1 MLLNLLKY
9 LKIKLNIVTFTTIIL
24 IVILNSGCNKHSG
37 FEKVNDGETVSSDLL
52 DCLGK
57 GMISEVIINELTELE
72 DSTIFSSIQDSSV
85 VDFCYDQYN
94 FVNVDFSSR
103 TLIGIGYQYLLDNS
117 ANNGTSSVKIY
128 KNNDG
133 SAYIVDV
140 FIEGADK
147 SGLASG
153 VDQIW
158 FSIPKVNENATF
170 EFNKKNI

>member
-1 MLLNLLKY
+1 M
-9 LKIKLNIVTFTTIIL
+9 
-24 IVILNSGCNKHSG
+24 
-37 FEKVNDGETVSSDLL
+37 NDGETVNSDLL
-52 DCLGK
+52 DCLGR

-72 DSTIFSSIQDSSV
+72 DSTTFSSIQDSSV
-85 VDFCYDQYN
+85 VDFCWSQFN

-117 ANNGTSSVKIY
+117 AKNGTSNVKIY

-133 SAYIVDV
+133 SAYIIDV
-140 FIEGADK
+140 FVEGADK

-153 VDQIW
+153 IGQIW

>member
-1 MLLNLLKY
+1 M
-9 LKIKLNIVTFTTIIL
+9 KIKLKIVAIFAIIL
-24 IVILNSGCNKHSG
+24 IVTLNSGCNKHSG

-52 DCLGK
+52 DCLGR

-72 DSTIFSSIQDSSV
+72 DSTTFSSLQDSSV
-85 VDFCYDQYN
+85 INFCWTQYS

-103 TLIGIGYQYLLDNS
+103 TLIGVGYQYLLDNS
-117 ANNGTSSVKIY
+117 SKNGTSSVKIY

-133 SAYIVDV
+133 SAYIIDV
-140 FIEGADK
+140 FVEGADK

-153 VDQIW
+153 VNQIW

>member
-1 MLLNLLKY
+1 M
-9 LKIKLNIVTFTTIIL
+9 KIKLNIAAFFAIIL
-24 IVILNSGCNKHSG
+24 IVILNSGCNKHNG

-72 DSTIFSSIQDSSV
+72 DSTTFSSIQDSSV
-85 VDFCYDQYN
+85 INFCWSQYS

-103 TLIGIGYQYLLDNS
+103 TLIGVGYQYLLDNS
-117 ANNGTSSVKIY
+117 AKNGTSSVKIY
-128 KNNDG
+128 KNNEG
-133 SAYIVDV
+133 SAYIIDV
-140 FIEGADK
+140 FVEGADK
-147 SGLASG
+147 SGLATG